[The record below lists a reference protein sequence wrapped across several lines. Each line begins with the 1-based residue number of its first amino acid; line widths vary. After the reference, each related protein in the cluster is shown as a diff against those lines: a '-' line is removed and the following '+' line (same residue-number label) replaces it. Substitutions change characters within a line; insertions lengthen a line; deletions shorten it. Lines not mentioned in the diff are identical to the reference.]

1 MRLIVLCASVVLLAA
16 QPAAAQVTEA
26 VLRETIR
33 EAEAEPTANNLLQ
46 AANAARLLRDFEQ
59 SEALYEQAWQSTFGV
74 LFGVI
79 SGAILDQLASGGGE
93 GGALREF
100 REIRQNINLPPI
112 TIANLANN
120 FPTLLVGGEFDDMI
134 LSFSPDHPDPQYRCA
149 CFAQKAWVHRVAGR
163 MGDSRA
169 YWDSLIVAQDQNAA
183 PAPSSR
189 NAAADLRAQRARNL
203 ARAGRAAEARDV
215 LDEAMAMEVSDA
227 ALPGIRRRWAQAM
240 AELGDVE
247 GVVAQ
252 LEPLLSVPSLVT
264 VQSLETRMTWRPLRD
279 HPAFQAMLD
288 RHR

>member
-1 MRLIVLCASVVLLAA
+1 MRLIVLCASVALLAA
-16 QPAAAQVTEA
+16 QPATAQVTESA
-26 VLRETIR
+26 LRETIQQ
-33 EAEAEPTANNLLQ
+33 AEAEPNAINLLQ

-74 LFGVI
+74 IFGVI
-79 SGAILDQLASGGGE
+79 NGAILDQLASGGGE
-93 GGALREF
+93 GGALRVF

-112 TIANLANN
+112 IIANLANN

-163 MGDSRA
+163 MDESRV

-183 PAPSSR
+183 PAPTNP
-189 NAAADLRAQRARNL
+189 NAAADVRAQRARNL
-203 ARAGRAAEARDV
+203 ARAGRTAEAGEV

-227 ALPGIRRRWAQAM
+227 ALPGIRRRWAQAL

-247 GVVAQ
+247 GAVAQ

-264 VQSLETRMTWRPLRD
+264 VHSLETRMTWRPLRD
-279 HPAFQAMLD
+279 QPAFQAMLD